1 MEVLI
6 VSDDPGMHEQ
16 MGSELEA
23 SGMQVVGCPG
33 PSAGAPCIG
42 LRGLGC
48 PLRNA
53 ADVAVI
59 DVHPD
64 GSGYIDKSGRARL
77 IGFYHSA
84 HKPVVILVDEA
95 DATSDVQL
103 AGVTSVSRLATA
115 EAVVE
120 AIRANDWRLTH
131 FPGLWL

>member
-1 MEVLI
+1 M
-6 VSDDPGMHEQ
+6 
-16 MGSELEA
+16 
-23 SGMQVVGCPG
+23 
-33 PSAGAPCIG
+33 
-42 LRGLGC
+42 
-48 PLRNA
+48 
-53 ADVAVI
+53 
-59 DVHPD
+59 
-64 GSGYIDKSGRARL
+64 

-131 FPGLWL
+131 LPGLWL